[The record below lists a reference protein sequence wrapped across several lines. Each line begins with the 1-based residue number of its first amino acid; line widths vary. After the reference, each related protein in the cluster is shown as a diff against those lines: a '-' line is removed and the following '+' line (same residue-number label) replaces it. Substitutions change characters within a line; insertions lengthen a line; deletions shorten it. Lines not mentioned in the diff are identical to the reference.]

1 MKIKNLIG
9 SLSATALVAAGAVAP
24 VFAADGYDPVA
35 GTTATFEKYFV
46 MDKDIQVPNATFKF
60 TVTAGTAVA
69 GDATH
74 SKILAGVG
82 TPTIA
87 DVTFSATDTA
97 SVVKTGKI
105 GEHGDN
111 LPANKQYAKKT
122 ATIDFSSCH
131 FTEPGVYRY
140 VVTETGT
147 NTGVTNDTTTT
158 RVMDVFVIDNNGSL
172 EVSSYVM
179 HKTADG
185 IELKDTDAA
194 YELADK
200 SDGFVNT
207 YTSADLIFGKE
218 VTGNQGNKNKDF
230 TFTLKLTGAAPN
242 TKYSVD
248 YSKAREDAQDTPA
261 TGTKTVIETDEHGAA
276 TRTFKLKDGEYI
288 SVKGIAEGVKYELTE
303 DAQDYTSTAG
313 ITQEVNGTEAYD
325 GGTTGTFGTTAIKT
339 GFTNSKNGLIPT
351 GILLETAPYVAV
363 MLTGGGTA
371 FLVSRK
377 RKEEN

>member
-1 MKIKNLIG
+1 MKIRNLIG
-9 SLSATALVAAGAVAP
+9 SLSITALVVAGAVAP

-60 TVTAGTAVA
+60 IVTAGTAVA

-87 DVTFSATDTA
+87 DVTFSATDTT

-122 ATIDFSSCH
+122 ATIDFSSCN

-147 NTGVTNDTTTT
+147 NTGVTNDTVKT

-230 TFTLKLTGAAPN
+230 TFTLKITGASAG
-242 TKYSVD
+242 TKYTVD
-248 YSKAREDAQDTPA
+248 YASAREDAQDTPD
-261 TGTKTVIETDEHGAA
+261 TGTKTVIETDTSGNA
-276 TRTFKLKDGEYI
+276 TRKFKLKDGEYI
-288 SVKGIAEGVKYELTE
+288 TVKGLAKGVKYELTE
-303 DAQDYTSTAG
+303 DADGYTSTEG
-313 ITQEVNGTEAYD
+313 ITEEVNGTTAYAD
-325 GGTTGTFGTTAIKT
+325 PTAGTFGEASIKT
-339 GFTNSKNGLIPT
+339 GFTNSKSGVIPT

-363 MLTGGGTA
+363 VLAGGGTA

-377 RKEEN
+377 KKESE

>member
-1 MKIKNLIG
+1 MKIRNLIG
-9 SLSATALVAAGAVAP
+9 SLSATALVAAGAVVPA
-24 VFAADGYDPVA
+24 FAADSYDPVA

-46 MDKDIQVPNATFKF
+46 MDRGIQVPNATFKF
-60 TVTAGTAVA
+60 TVTAGAAQA

-87 DVTFSATDTA
+87 DVKFSSADTA
-97 SVVKTGKI
+97 SVVTTGTA
-105 GEHGDN
+105 GSHTLTATE
-111 LPANKQYAKKT
+111 QYAKKT
-122 ATIDFSSCH
+122 ATIDFSSCN

-140 VVTETGT
+140 IVTETGT
-147 NTGVTNDTTTT
+147 NTGVTNDTKST
-158 RVMDVFVIDNNGSL
+158 RVMDVFVIDNNGTL

-179 HKTADG
+179 HTESDG

-363 MLTGGGTA
+363 MLAGGGTA

>member
-1 MKIKNLIG
+1 MKIRNLIG
-9 SLSATALVAAGAVAP
+9 SLSVTALVVAGAVAP

-87 DVTFSATDTA
+87 DVKFSSADTA
-97 SVVKTGKI
+97 SVVTTGTA
-105 GEHGDN
+105 GSHTLTATE
-111 LPANKQYAKKT
+111 QYAKKT
-122 ATIDFSSCH
+122 ATIDFSSCN

-140 VVTETGT
+140 IVTETGT
-147 NTGVTNDTTTT
+147 NTGVTNDTKST
-158 RVMDVFVIDNNGSL
+158 RVMDVFVIDNNGTL
-172 EVSSYVM
+172 EVNSYVM
-179 HKTADG
+179 HTESDG

-207 YTSADLIFGKE
+207 YSSADLTFGKE
-218 VTGNQGNKNKDF
+218 VTGNQGNKHKDF
-230 TFTLKLTGAAPN
+230 TFTLKITGASAG
-242 TKYSVD
+242 TKYTVD
-248 YSKAREDAQDTPA
+248 YASAREDAQDTPD
-261 TGTKTVIETDEHGAA
+261 TGTKTVIETDTSGNA
-276 TRTFKLKDGEYI
+276 TRKFKLKDGEYI
-288 SVKGIAEGVKYELTE
+288 TVKGLAKGVKYELTE
-303 DAQDYTSTAG
+303 DADGYTSTEG
-313 ITQEVNGTEAYD
+313 ITEEVNGTTAYAD
-325 GGTTGTFGTTAIKT
+325 PTAGTFGEASIKT
-339 GFTNSKNGLIPT
+339 GFTNSKSGVIPT

-363 MLTGGGTA
+363 VLAGGGTA

-377 RKEEN
+377 KKESE

>member
-1 MKIKNLIG
+1 MKIRNLIG
-9 SLSATALVAAGAVAP
+9 SLSATALVAAGAVVPA
-24 VFAADGYDPVA
+24 FAADSYDPVA

-46 MDKDIQVPNATFKF
+46 MDRGIQVPNATFKF
-60 TVTAGTAVA
+60 TVTAGAAQA

-87 DVTFSATDTA
+87 DVTFSSTDTA

-122 ATIDFSSCH
+122 STIDFSSCH

-140 VVTETGT
+140 IITETGT
-147 NTGVTNDTTTT
+147 NTGVTNDTKST
-158 RVMDVFVIDNNGSL
+158 RVMDVFVIDNNGTL

-179 HKTADG
+179 HTGSDG

-207 YTSADLIFGKE
+207 YSSADLTFGKE
-218 VTGNQGNKNKDF
+218 VTGNQGNKHKDF
-230 TFTLKLTGAAPN
+230 TFTLKITGASAG
-242 TKYSVD
+242 TKYTVD
-248 YSKAREDAQDTPA
+248 YASAREDAQDTPD
-261 TGTKTVIETDEHGAA
+261 TGTKTVIETDTSGNA
-276 TRTFKLKDGEYI
+276 TRKFKLKDGEYI

-313 ITQEVNGTEAYD
+313 IKQDVNGTEAYED
-325 GGTTGTFGTTAIKT
+325 GTTGTFGTTAIKT
-339 GFTNSKNGLIPT
+339 GFTNSKNGVIPT

-363 MLTGGGTA
+363 MLAGGGTA

-377 RKEEN
+377 KKEEE

>member
-1 MKIKNLIG
+1 MKIRNLIG
-9 SLSATALVAAGAVAP
+9 SLSATALVAAGAVVPA
-24 VFAADGYDPVA
+24 FAADSYDPVT

-46 MDKDIQVPNATFKF
+46 MDRGIQVPNATFKF
-60 TVTAGTAVA
+60 TVTAGAAQA

-87 DVTFSATDTA
+87 DVKFSSADTA
-97 SVVKTGKI
+97 SVVTTGTA
-105 GEHGDN
+105 GSHTLTATE
-111 LPANKQYAKKT
+111 QYAKKT
-122 ATIDFSSCH
+122 ATIDFSSCN

-140 VVTETGT
+140 IVTETGT

-200 SDGFVNT
+200 SDGFVNI
-207 YTSADLIFGKE
+207 YSSADLTFGKE
-218 VTGNQGNKNKDF
+218 VTGNQGNKHKDF
-230 TFTLKLTGAAPN
+230 TFTLKITGASAG
-242 TKYSVD
+242 TKYTVD
-248 YSKAREDAQDTPA
+248 YASAREDAQDTPD
-261 TGTKTVIETDEHGAA
+261 TGTKTVIETDTSGNA
-276 TRTFKLKDGEYI
+276 TRKFKLKDGEYI
-288 SVKGIAEGVKYELTE
+288 TVKGLAKGVKYELTE
-303 DAQDYTSTAG
+303 DADGYTSTEG
-313 ITQEVNGTEAYD
+313 ITEEVNGTTAYAD
-325 GGTTGTFGTTAIKT
+325 PTAGTFGEASIKT
-339 GFTNSKNGLIPT
+339 GFTNSKSGVIPT

-363 MLTGGGTA
+363 VLAGGGTA

-377 RKEEN
+377 KKESE

>member
-1 MKIKNLIG
+1 M
-9 SLSATALVAAGAVAP
+9 AAGAVAP

-46 MDKDIQVPNATFKF
+46 MDKDIQVPNATFHF
-60 TVTAGTAVA
+60 TVAPGTAVA

-179 HKTADG
+179 HKTADS

-200 SDGFVNT
+200 SDGFINT

-363 MLTGGGTA
+363 MLAGGGTA

-377 RKEEN
+377 HKEEN